1 MRFSACYLSENPQ
14 GPGTVT
20 RVGISP
26 KFLQGGLG
34 FLAQLAKGMRSQ
46 VSRSLIRALQGGND
60 SIDLGNIDLGR
71 LVLMSIGS
79 NQEKSA
85 SFEVPHVMPAHTG
98 IIPIRHYERAI
109 GSGDHVGRAKPFVA
123 TRPVENVH
131 NLGIIARPALR
142 DGIRP
147 DDTGAGIAMDD
158 LTLKNLGQKSA
169 FVDHYACG

>member
-1 MRFSACYLSENPQ
+1 MPSLRRACQAKY
-14 GPGTVT
+14 
-20 RVGISP
+20 RVAW
-26 KFLQGGLG
+26 F
-34 FLAQLAKGMRSQ
+34 
-46 VSRSLIRALQGGND
+46 RALQGDNS
-60 SIDLGNIDLGR
+60 SINLGNVDLGR

-109 GSGDHVGRAKPFVA
+109 GSGNHVGRAKPFVA

-131 NLGIIARPALR
+131 NFGIIARPALR

-147 DDTGAGIAMDD
+147 DDTGTGIAMYD